1 MKVLVTG
8 AGGMLGT
15 AVARAAERDY
25 HEVVALRRRDLDVAN
40 AGEVGDA
47 VRAARP
53 AAVINCAAVADVDAA
68 EDDLRTAMEIN
79 VEAARNLARAAA
91 EVDARIVY
99 PSTDYVFDGSK
110 TTPYVESDEPRPM
123 SVYGQSKLAGEQ
135 ATVEA
140 NPRHFVVR
148 TALLFGVE
156 GSNFVDTMLRLGA
169 DHGEVLAV
177 RDQVS
182 SATYTGHLARAIL
195 RLLDG
200 DVYGVHHLAGAG
212 ECSRFELAEEAF
224 RRAGVSARVL
234 SCTSEE
240 LGRRAPRP
248 PYSTL
253 ATEHADAIHLPEWE
267 VGLDAYLEERAR
279 AAETPLGGAGRPI

>member
-1 MKVLVTG
+1 MLV
-8 AGGMLGT
+8 
-15 AVARAAERDY
+15 
-25 HEVVALRRRDLDVAN
+25 
-40 AGEVGDA
+40 
-47 VRAARP
+47 
-53 AAVINCAAVADVDAA
+53 CAALADVDAA
-68 EDDLRTAMEIN
+68 EDDLRTAMDVN
-79 VEAARNLARAAA
+79 ADGARHVAAAAA
-91 EVDARIVY
+91 EVGARVVY

-110 TTPYVESDEPRPM
+110 AAPYVESDEARPL
-123 SVYGQSKLAGEQ
+123 SVYGQSKLAGEV

-148 TALLFGVE
+148 TALLLGVE

-182 SATYTGHLARAIL
+182 STTYTGHLAPAIL

-200 DVYGVHHLAGAG
+200 DAYGVHHLAGAG

-234 SCTSEE
+234 SCTTDE
-240 LGRRAPRP
+240 LGRPAPRP
-248 PYSTL
+248 AYSALT
-253 ATEHADAIHLPEWE
+253 TEHADAIHLPDWQ
-267 VGLDAYLEERAR
+267 VGLDAYLDERAR
-279 AAETPLGGAGRPI
+279 TAAATLGGVGRAI